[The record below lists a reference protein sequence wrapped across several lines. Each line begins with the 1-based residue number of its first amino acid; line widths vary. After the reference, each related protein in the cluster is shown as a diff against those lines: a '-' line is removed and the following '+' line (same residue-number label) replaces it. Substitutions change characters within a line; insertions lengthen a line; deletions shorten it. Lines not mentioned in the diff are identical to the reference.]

1 MVLIYCCLSL
11 FLGYAALLLL
21 YKKGWNRQP
30 EFSCPADYIPKT
42 RVSVLIPARN
52 EAKNISACLESVLNN
67 NFPAHL
73 LEVIVIDDFSTDETA
88 MIAMQYLHGKNGKLL
103 SLKHYLEPGEQIQA
117 YKKKA
122 LSIAVAEAS
131 GDLIVTTD
139 ADCIV
144 PPNWLITLAA
154 FQEMNHSRFIAAPVS
169 FLRTNRSLLYFF
181 QSLDF
186 MTMQGITAASLQTDL
201 GNMCNGANLAF
212 DKDAF
217 FKVGGYAGI
226 DHIASGDDMLL
237 MYKMKIRFP
246 DDIHYLKSREAIV
259 KTNPQPDLT
268 SFLNQRI
275 RWSSKAG
282 KYDDRKLTRILA
294 LIYGFNLSFMI
305 LFLAA
310 FLHLYFFFWAL
321 ILFMGKIIIELFFLV
336 PVARFYRKTSELW
349 LFPLLQ
355 GFHILY
361 ILAAGFLGKSGD
373 YRWKDRKVK

>member
-1 MVLIYCCLSL
+1 
-11 FLGYAALLLL
+11 
-21 YKKGWNRQP
+21 
-30 EFSCPADYIPKT
+30 
-42 RVSVLIPARN
+42 
-52 EAKNISACLESVLNN
+52 
-67 NFPAHL
+67 
-73 LEVIVIDDFSTDETA
+73 
-88 MIAMQYLHGKNGKLL
+88 
-103 SLKHYLEPGEQIQA
+103 
-117 YKKKA
+117 
-122 LSIAVAEAS
+122 
-131 GDLIVTTD
+131 
-139 ADCIV
+139 
-144 PPNWLITLAA
+144 
-154 FQEMNHSRFIAAPVS
+154 
-169 FLRTNRSLLYFF
+169 
-181 QSLDF
+181 
-186 MTMQGITAASLQTDL
+186 
-201 GNMCNGANLAF
+201 
-212 DKDAF
+212 
-217 FKVGGYAGI
+217 
-226 DHIASGDDMLL
+226 L